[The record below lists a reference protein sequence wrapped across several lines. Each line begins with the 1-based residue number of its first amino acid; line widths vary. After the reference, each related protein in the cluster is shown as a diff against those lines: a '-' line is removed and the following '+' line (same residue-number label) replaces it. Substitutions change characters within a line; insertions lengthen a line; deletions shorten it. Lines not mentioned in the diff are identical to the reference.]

1 MNKTTGILLTILFL
15 FASFWIGEAGKGIF
29 HLTPYMIGLIGMVLI
44 PFQVPKKWKYKTLL
58 SVAFILLY
66 AVSFYIGNLS
76 FYRAYNACIEE
87 AEQVRVE
94 LSSYKTKHGNYP
106 VALNDLNIPLPCS
119 RCLRGTILEYESTDT
134 DYKIRFSDWL
144 VEHVATETQPFIAH
158 K

>member
-1 MNKTTGILLTILFL
+1 MNNWSQSRMALV
-15 FASFWIGEAGKGIF
+15 
-29 HLTPYMIGLIGMVLI
+29 Y
-44 PFQVPKKWKYKTLL
+44 
-58 SVAFILLY
+58 
-66 AVSFYIGNLS
+66 FYIGNLS

-106 VALNDLNIPLPCS
+106 VTLNDLNIPLPCS

-144 VEHVATETQPFIAH
+144 VEHVATETQPFVAH